1 MVYLALALAAVAAL
15 CALDLMLTLA
25 VLRRLREERTNG
37 SSHTPSDTQGGG
49 IPKGA
54 LVGPFETRCVEGARL
69 TDEDLVDGAVVGF
82 FSPMCPPCKRE
93 LPAFV
98 ALATTLQ
105 GVRQVIAVV
114 ISVTGRPDEEAEAVA
129 IVEQLAP
136 LARVVRED
144 DTGSCLTA
152 FGVSAFPSHFEVSVA
167 AGARPAVAAVGAEVL
182 GGRPARSV

>member
-25 VLRRLREERTNG
+25 VLRRLREKGTTG
-37 SSHTPSDTQGGG
+37 SSHTPPDTEGGG
-49 IPKGA
+49 IPKGSA
-54 LVGPFETRCVEGARL
+54 VGTFETRCVEGARL

-82 FSPMCPPCKRE
+82 FSPMCPPCRRA

-98 ALATTLQ
+98 ETATALQ

-114 ISVTGRPDEEAEAVA
+114 ISVTGRADEEAEALA

-136 LARVVRED
+136 FARVVRED
-144 DTGSCLTA
+144 DTGSCLSA
-152 FGVSAFPSHFEVSVA
+152 FGVRAFPSHFEVSVA
-167 AGARPAVAAVGAEVL
+167 AGARPTVAAVGDEVL
-182 GGRPARSV
+182 GGQPVRSA